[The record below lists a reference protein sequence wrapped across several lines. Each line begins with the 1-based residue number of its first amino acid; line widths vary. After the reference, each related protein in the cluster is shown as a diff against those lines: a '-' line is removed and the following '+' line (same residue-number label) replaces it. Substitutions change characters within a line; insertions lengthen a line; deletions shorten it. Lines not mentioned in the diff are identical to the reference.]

1 MKYILVTLLIL
12 FVNASAQEIAIAD
25 QVKGNVSAKSAD
37 KTISITSGSTLDSG
51 MILMTKKD
59 ASVTIIFKD
68 NSKLVL
74 GSNALLSLKKFVFKP
89 TEEEYDFQLFLEK
102 GSASF
107 ESGKI
112 SQLSPEDFVFKTPEA
127 TVAIRG
133 TKFFVKVQ

>member
-1 MKYILVTLLIL
+1 MKYLLVSLLIL
-12 FVNASAQEIAIAD
+12 FVNANAQEIAIAS
-25 QVKGNVSAKSAD
+25 QVKGNVSARSAD
-37 KTISITSGSTLDSG
+37 KTISITSGSTLDTG

-89 TEEEYDFQLFLEK
+89 AEEEYDFQLFLEK

-112 SQLSPEDFVFKTPEA
+112 SKLSPEDFVFKTPEA
-127 TVAIRG
+127 AVAIRG